1 MILSRRAK
9 EALKMGLIVV
19 LALGLAQSFGWE
31 RPDWAVFMALVA
43 NLGFTGAS
51 YLKGVRG
58 ILGTVLA
65 LPILLAIHAFFP
77 QERWSFLL
85 VLSLV
90 ISVLLYLALTQRNA
104 YIWIKSLNAILII
117 GVGGN
122 LGMLD
127 SADLFNLSVAR
138 LQETVLGVAVFVLV
152 QSVLWP
158 YSGRPQMVTTS
169 AELLVMQRELI
180 QACFTSLLS
189 NKPLAGMA
197 NQPAEL
203 IEKINA
209 LSVQSR
215 DIQLENGRSFEER
228 FAWQQIAGIDQALL
242 PILLELLSCR
252 QQLRGV
258 PLNDCL
264 PCLPDILLELDARL
278 AHAHELHL
286 GRQTSR
292 ACLEIRLTD
301 PQPMPALDQDS
312 RLALTRLRE
321 QLTQLQR
328 QTKQLVELLEAVFLF
343 NQALPQAAAP
353 FTQERAMDWE
363 ALQMVMA
370 NLGLFW
376 VAALLWINITV
387 PGGSTFLLMSVVLAV
402 SVFFLSRLPTKVY
415 TKLLIPFMLIAALQV
430 IFIAPHLS
438 GFYQLALFLG
448 GNVCLNWYLFKLPAM
463 RLVASIMLL
472 MIGSGVYSNPPVFS
486 ALASVTTLLMLLTV
500 FVVNYL
506 VIELLVPMDPARQ
519 VLRTRHYFLLKIRH
533 DLLQLLPAHGLGF
546 SDQVIRWLPNSN
558 PQLLVGRYKLAL
570 QQWSTMNPQALA
582 ADRLDLVVGRA
593 HLVGIQ
599 LRTLLRDWQQAQ
611 GFLGDPDLRQ
621 PFEEA
626 AREILAQLKEH
637 RGNATGAHQ
646 AFALQGQRLR
656 DHVQRALA
664 GRELAP
670 DSQLL
675 DSIGNLLHAWET
687 LYEYLDKFTPA
698 SQAVDWPRLA
708 EVRF

>member
-9 EALKMGLIVV
+9 EAIKMGLIAV

-31 RPDWAVFMALVA
+31 RPDWAVFMAVLA
-43 NLGFTGAS
+43 NLGFSGAS
-51 YLKGVRG
+51 YLKGIRG
-58 ILGTVLA
+58 ILGTLLA
-65 LPILLAIHAFFP
+65 LPILWAIHALFP

-90 ISVLLYLALTQRNA
+90 ISVLLYLALTQSNS
-104 YIWIKSLNAILII
+104 YIWIKSLGAILII

-127 SADLFNLSVAR
+127 STSLFNLGVDR

-158 YSGRPQMVTTS
+158 YSGRPHMVTTS

-189 NKPLAGMA
+189 NKPLIGMTS
-197 NQPAEL
+197 QPAEL
-203 IEKINA
+203 IEKINT
-209 LSVQSR
+209 LYVQSR

-228 FAWQQIAGIDQALL
+228 FAWQQIAGIGQALL

-252 QQLRGV
+252 QQLKGV
-258 PLNDCL
+258 PLNDYL
-264 PCLPDILLELDARL
+264 PCLPDALLELDARL

-286 GRQTSR
+286 GRQMSR

-301 PQPMPALDQDS
+301 PQSMLTLDRDS

-343 NQALPQAAAP
+343 NQALPQKGAP
-353 FTQERAMDWE
+353 LTQARELDWE

-376 VAALLWINITV
+376 VAALLWINFTI
-387 PGGSTFLLMSVVLAV
+387 PGGSTILLMSMVLAM
-402 SVFFLSRLPTKVY
+402 SVLFLPRLPTMVY
-415 TKLLIPFMLIAALQV
+415 IKLVIPFMLIATLQV

-448 GNVCLNWYLFKLPAM
+448 GNICLNWYLFKLPTM

-486 ALASVTTLLMLLTV
+486 ALAPFTTLLMLLTV

-519 VLRTRHYFLLKIRH
+519 VMRTRHYFLLRIRH

-546 SDQVIRWLPNSN
+546 SDQIFRWLPNSS

-570 QQWSTMNPQALA
+570 QQWSTMDVQGLET
-582 ADRLDLVVGRA
+582 DRLDLVVGRA

-599 LRTLLRDWQQAQ
+599 LRILLRDWQQEQ

-621 PFEEA
+621 PFEDA
-626 AREILAQLKEH
+626 AREILAQLKGLRE
-637 RGNATGAHQ
+637 NATEAHQ

-656 DHVQRALA
+656 DHIQRALA
-664 GRELAP
+664 GRQLPP
-670 DSQLL
+670 DTQLL

-687 LYEYLDKFTPA
+687 LYEYLDEFTLA
-698 SQAVDWPRLA
+698 SQNVDWPRMA